1 MPRPWRHSTLP
12 GPTGRQ
18 TDRSLVLLDGLQIRL
33 EQLGVDGV
41 GSVFGARAPQFGWR
55 ELDDVDRH
63 RVADAVAGVGEVRVV
78 TLEDPLHG
86 ADVTAQVTGQPGV
99 RGGGHVGDA
108 HLITRSESRVGDIAS
123 RTVTLA

>member
-18 TDRSLVLLDGLQIRL
+18 TDHSLVLLDGLQVRL

-41 GSVFGARAPQFGWR
+41 GTVFGARAPQFGWR

-63 RVADAVAGVGEVRVV
+63 RVTDAVAGVGEIRVV

-86 ADVTAQVTGQPGV
+86 ADVTAQVTRQPGV
-99 RGGGHVGDA
+99 RCDGYVCDA
-108 HLITRSESRVGDIAS
+108 HLITRSESRVGRSAS
-123 RTVTLA
+123 RAVPRA